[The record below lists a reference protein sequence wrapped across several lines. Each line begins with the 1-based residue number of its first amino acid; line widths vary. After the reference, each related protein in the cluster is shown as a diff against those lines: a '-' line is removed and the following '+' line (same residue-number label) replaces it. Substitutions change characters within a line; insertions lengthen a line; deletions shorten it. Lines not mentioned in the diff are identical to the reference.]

1 MRKYAALTAGPAI
14 NAIFLIPNF
23 CIKGPPHRHIIV
35 KPMQIAPG
43 KLEAAFYGILIWS
56 FLFMIHRS

>member
-23 CIKGPPHRHIIV
+23 CIKGPPQRHIIV

-43 KLEAAFYGILIWS
+43 KLEAAFYGILYI
-56 FLFMIHRS
+56 L